1 MIFYLPE
8 FFVQAFLR
16 LVFSYLVDIGQTDF
30 LEVGIQTNSTEREF
44 LEKVKFF
51 REWIEHFLP
60 ASFCGRVGG
69 WNEPLQEAESELING
84 DL

>member
-30 LEVGIQTNSTEREF
+30 LEVGIQTSST
-44 LEKVKFF
+44 
-51 REWIEHFLP
+51 
-60 ASFCGRVGG
+60 
-69 WNEPLQEAESELING
+69 NNG
-84 DL
+84 ILGKG